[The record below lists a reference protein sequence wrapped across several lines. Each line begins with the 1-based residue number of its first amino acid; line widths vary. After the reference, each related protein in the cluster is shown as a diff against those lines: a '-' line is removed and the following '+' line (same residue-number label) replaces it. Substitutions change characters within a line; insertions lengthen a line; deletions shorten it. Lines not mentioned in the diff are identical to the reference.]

1 MSENRVAAEILVA
14 TVPDT
19 TQADEKALV
28 RQVTDIEVRAA
39 SMVIATD
46 DDYKMAGEF
55 GRALKQKASEV
66 TAFFKPMKDSA
77 YQAHKAV
84 CDREKATLAPL
95 KNAEQALK
103 KIMGTYAMRK
113 EQEAREQE
121 EARRRAAQ
129 AEADRKLQEAID
141 LENAGDQTG
150 ASVAMMEAEVMD
162 EASRYAGKAPVAPK
176 ASGVSTARDWEIV
189 EIDSKNV
196 PLAINGTEI
205 RPVDKAAVMRLIRAS
220 KGAIQIPGIVFREV
234 KKMSFRR

>member
-1 MSENRVAAEILVA
+1 MSEHRVAAETLVA

-19 TQADEKALV
+19 TMADEKALV
-28 RQVTDIEVRAA
+28 RQVTDIEVHAA
-39 SMVIATD
+39 SMVITTD
-46 DDYKMAGEF
+46 DDYKRAGEF
-55 GRALKQKASEV
+55 GRALKQKAAEV

-103 KIMGTYAMRK
+103 KIMGAYALKK

-141 LENAGDQTG
+141 LEKAGDQTG
-150 ASVAMMEAEVMD
+150 SAVAMMEAEIMD
-162 EASRYAGKAPVAPK
+162 DASRFAGSTAVSPK
-176 ASGVSTARDWEIV
+176 ANGVSTARDWEIV
-189 EIDSKNV
+189 EIDSKTV
-196 PLAINGTEI
+196 PLTINGTEI

-220 KGAIQIPGIVFREV
+220 KGQIQIPGIVFREV

>member
-1 MSENRVAAEILVA
+1 MSDNRVAAETLVA

-19 TQADEKALV
+19 TQATEKDLG
-28 RQVTDIEVRAA
+28 RQVTDIEVRAET
-39 SMVIATD
+39 MVIATD
-46 DDYKMAGEF
+46 NDYKMAGEF
-55 GRALKQKASEV
+55 GCALKQKASEV

-77 YQAHKAV
+77 YQAHRAV
-84 CDREKATLAPL
+84 CDREKAMLTPL

-103 KIMGTYAMRK
+103 KAMGVYAMKK

-141 LENAGDQTG
+141 MEQAGDVAG
-150 ASVAMMEAEVMD
+150 ASAAMMEAEIMD
-162 EASRYAGKAPVAPK
+162 NASRFTGSGAVAPK
-176 ASGVSTARDWEIV
+176 ASGVSSSRDWEIV
-189 EIDSKNV
+189 DINSKVV
-196 PLAINGTEI
+196 PLAINGIEI

-220 KGAIQIPGIVFREV
+220 KGQIQIPGIVYKEV